1 MSPECRSASLLGP
14 QPRRRAWTTGRALAS
29 LALVLAAGVVSPAM
43 ASGHPVGATGAT
55 RASGTFANVG
65 ASIFADSSQTIPT
78 NIPTKINFTG
88 ADFDTDLMFDPMN
101 SALVVHTAGRYL
113 LEGRIL
119 WANLIPIPAEGANRE
134 LLINLNGNAIAG
146 DAQNTVDPGG
156 FELSQDV
163 STIVQLNVDD
173 VISLSAFQT
182 TGHDATSL
190 HSSGGMSGKTL
201 APQLVAEWLAP

>member
-1 MSPECRSASLLGP
+1 M
-14 QPRRRAWTTGRALAS
+14 
-29 LALVLAAGVVSPAM
+29 AAGQAVGHHARAVSRV
-43 ASGHPVGATGAT
+43 GDEGKRGPVGATEAT
-55 RASGTFANVG
+55 RAIGTFANVG
-65 ASIFADSSQTIPT
+65 ASIFADTSQTIPT

-88 ADFDTDLMFDPMN
+88 ADFDTDMMFDPMN
-101 SALVVHTAGRYL
+101 STLVVHTAGRYL
-113 LEGRIL
+113 LKGRIL
-119 WANLIPIPAEGANRE
+119 WANLIPIPTEGANRE

-190 HSSGGMSGKTL
+190 HSGGGMSGKTL